1 MVLSLIIQQ
10 KRVPMSTSIVR
21 HICRLLVVC
30 LIGLPFQVNAG
41 LIGTDQAV
49 TAAQAQAA
57 RTTVLSQIDRAEVAA
72 HLQSLGISAQ
82 NAHDRVAG
90 LTDIEVVSLA
100 GQIDSLPAGASSQ
113 ALLVAV
119 VLGLLL
125 WWIVKN

>member
-1 MVLSLIIQQ
+1 
-10 KRVPMSTSIVR
+10 MSTSIVR
-21 HICRLLVVC
+21 LVSRLLVVC

-57 RTTVLSQIDRAEVAA
+57 RTAVLSQISRADVAA
-72 HLQSLGISAQ
+72 QLQALGLTAQ
-82 NAHDRVAG
+82 NARDRVAG
-90 LTDIEVVSLA
+90 LTDIEVARLA
-100 GQIDSLPAGASSQ
+100 DQIDSLPAGAGSQ
-113 ALLVAV
+113 ALLVVV